1 MKKTLKD
8 GYELD
13 DSSERIDRD
22 VVHRFISEQSY
33 WGFRR
38 DRSVMDGLIDRA
50 SRNVGLYAP
59 DGSLVGYSRTVDAA
73 DAWLVYLADVF
84 VLAEHRGKGLGT
96 ELIRFTVE
104 EGPYAGRRWLLHTAD
119 AHGLYEKF
127 GFEPGERLLERK
139 SLG

>member
-1 MKKTLKD
+1 MRKPLRD

-13 DSSERIDRD
+13 DDSERIDRD
-22 VVHRFISEQSY
+22 VVHRFISEVSY

-38 DRSVMDGLIDRA
+38 ERPVMDGLIDRA

-59 DGSLVGYSRTVDAA
+59 DGVLVGYSRTVDAP

-84 VLAEHRGKGLGT
+84 VLPEHRGRGLGV
-96 ELIRFTVE
+96 ELVRFTVE
-104 EGPYAGRRWLLHTAD
+104 DGPYAQRRWLLHTAD
-119 AHGLYEKF
+119 AHGLYERF
-127 GFEPGERLLERK
+127 GFAPGERLLERK